1 MPVKLNGATSGS
13 ITIDAPA
20 VAGTNTLT
28 LPAVTDTLVGLAAT
42 QTLTGKT
49 LTSPTITGA
58 ALSAG
63 TASVAPFNLT
73 SGTNLTTATA
83 GAVEYDGT
91 VFYATPT
98 ASQRGVIMAEQIILL
113 QAAYT
118 LTSQTA
124 AQKLFNTPASGQ
136 VTLSVGTYEFECF
149 YSLSSLS
156 STSGAFGFA
165 LGGTATFTQ
174 FFQSLAIRNG
184 TVSSPTAPNTTY
196 NIAANTNISGNSTA
210 TTGYANISGIINVS
224 VTGTIIP
231 QVSLGIAAA
240 AIVGIGSYFRIR
252 PIGSTTVTSV
262 GNWS

>member
-1 MPVKLNGATSGS
+1 MPVKLNGSTSGS
-13 ITIDAPA
+13 VTIDAPA

-42 QTLTGKT
+42 QTLTNKSVS
-49 LTSPTITGA
+49 LA
-58 ALSAG
+58 AG
-63 TASVAPFNLT
+63 TTSVAPFNLT

-113 QAAYT
+113 QSAYT

-124 AQKLFNTPASGQ
+124 AQKLFNTPTNGQ
-136 VTLSVGTYEFECF
+136 VTLSVGTYGFECA
-149 YSLSSLS
+149 YSLSAMSA
-156 STSGAFGFA
+156 TSGSFGFA

-174 FFQSLAIRNG
+174 FYSAIALKSTSL
-184 TVSSPTAPNTTY
+184 SSAGSASTTY
-196 NIAANTNISGNSTA
+196 NTAANTNVSGTNTA
-210 TTGYANISGIINVS
+210 TAGIANISGIINVS

-231 QVSLGIAAA
+231 QVSLSVAAA

>member
-13 ITIDAPA
+13 VTIDAPA

-42 QTLTGKT
+42 QTLTNKT
-49 LTSPTITGA
+49 LTGA

-83 GAVEYDGT
+83 GAIEYDGT

-113 QAAYT
+113 QSAYT
-118 LTSQTA
+118 LTAQTA

-149 YSLSSLS
+149 YSLTSLS
-156 STSGAFGFA
+156 STSGTFGFA

-174 FFQSLAIRNG
+174 FYLATADKRAVLATQG
-184 TVSSPTAPNTTY
+184 GAASSY
-196 NIAANTNISGNSTA
+196 NVAANTALTGLSV
-210 TTGYANISGIINVS
+210 TTNGFANISGIINVS
-224 VTGTIIP
+224 VTGTVIP
-231 QVSLGIAAA
+231 QISLSVGTATP
-240 AIVGIGSYFRIR
+240 IVGIGSYFRIR

>member
-1 MPVKLNGATSGS
+1 MEYCLMPVKLNGSTSGS
-13 ITIDAPA
+13 VTIDAPA

-42 QTLTGKT
+42 QTLTNKSVV
-49 LTSPTITGA
+49 LA
-58 ALSAG
+58 AG

-83 GAVEYDGT
+83 GAMEYDGK

-98 ASQRGVIMAEQIILL
+98 AAQRGVIMAEQIILL
-113 QAAYT
+113 QSAYT

-136 VTLSVGTYEFECF
+136 VTLSVGTYEFECA
-149 YSLSSLS
+149 YSLTAMSA
-156 STSGAFGFA
+156 TSAAYGFA

-174 FFQSLAIRNG
+174 FYTTIAKKDTGL
-184 TVSSPTAPNTTY
+184 SSPLSANITFNT
-196 NIAANTNISGNSTA
+196 AANTSISGSN
-210 TTGYANISGIINVS
+210 TGTGGIANISGIINVS
-224 VTGTIIP
+224 VTGTVIP

-240 AIVGIGSYFRIR
+240 AVVGIGSYFRIR

>member
-1 MPVKLNGATSGS
+1 MGALQLQGSTSGS
-13 ITIDAPA
+13 VTLIVPA
-20 VAGTNTLT
+20 VAGSSVLT
-28 LPAVTDTLVGLAAT
+28 LPAVTDTLVSLAAT

-49 LTSPTITGA
+49 LTSA

-63 TASVAPFNLT
+63 TATAAPLNLT

-83 GAVEYDGT
+83 GAMEYDGT

-98 ASQRGVIMAEQIILL
+98 VSQRGVIMAEQIILL

-124 AQKLFNTPASGQ
+124 AQKLFNTPTSGQ
-136 VTLSVGTYEFECF
+136 VTLTTGTYEFECF
-149 YSLSSLS
+149 YSLSAMSA
-156 STSGAFGFA
+156 TSGSFGFA
-165 LGGTATFTQ
+165 LGGTATLTQ
-174 FFQSLAIRNG
+174 FFYATAQKGAAAVATATATQS
-184 TVSSPTAPNTTY
+184 TY
-196 NIAANTNISGNSTA
+196 NVAANTTLATA
-210 TTGYANISGIINVS
+210 SVNTVGYAQISGIINVS
-224 VTGTIIP
+224 ASGTVIP

-240 AIVGIGSYFRIR
+240 AVVGIGAYFRIR

>member
-1 MPVKLNGATSGS
+1 MGALQLQGSTSGS
-13 ITIDAPA
+13 VTLIVPS
-20 VAGTNTLT
+20 VAGSSVLT
-28 LPAVTDTLVGLAAT
+28 LPAVTDTLVSLAAT

-49 LTSPTITGA
+49 LTSA

-63 TASVAPFNLT
+63 TATAAPLNLT

-83 GAVEYDGT
+83 GAMEYDGT

-113 QAAYT
+113 QSAYT

-124 AQKLFNTPASGQ
+124 AQKLFNTPTSGQ
-136 VTLSVGTYEFECF
+136 VTLTTGTYEFECF
-149 YSLSSLS
+149 YSLSSMSAS
-156 STSGAFGFA
+156 SGSFGFA

-174 FFQSLAIRNG
+174 FFWSLAQKG
-184 TVSSPTAPNTTY
+184 VAAVATATATQSTY
-196 NIAANTNISGNSTA
+196 NVAANTTLATA
-210 TTGYANISGIINVS
+210 SVNTVGYANISGIINVS
-224 VTGTIIP
+224 ASGTVIP
-231 QVSLGIAAA
+231 QVSLGVAAA
-240 AIVGIGSYFRIR
+240 AVVGIGAYFRIR